1 MNRWLVAAA
10 VLSAVACL
18 VHLFVGGPAF
28 YAPAL
33 THLGDVDG
41 AILSAVWHGVSL
53 ILAINTV
60 AFALAAQPLEPAA
73 SSLQPTAIALS
84 LAVTFL
90 GFGLVR
96 LSSLTA
102 TPQWTIF
109 LLIGVLGLIGW
120 RRRT

>member
-10 VLSAVACL
+10 VLSAAACL
-18 VHLFVGGPAF
+18 VHLFVGGTAF
-28 YAPAL
+28 YQPAL
-33 THLGDVDG
+33 ALLGEVDG
-41 AILSAVWHGVSL
+41 AIFSAVWHGVSL

-60 AFALAAQPLEPAA
+60 AFFMAARPHALAGFA
-73 SSLQPTAIALS
+73 LQPTAIALS

-96 LSSLTA
+96 LGSLTA

-120 RRRT
+120 RRHA